1 MHYHS
6 VDVDEIYKLMDTN
19 SNGLSVDEVNDR
31 LEKYGKNVYTES
43 KKKSVIIKFLNQF
56 KDLMIVVLI
65 LAAIFSFVISYIND
79 ESYIDSII
87 IISIVILNALIGFI
101 QEIKADKAIASLIK
115 MQTTKVRV
123 KRTNS
128 IYVVNSED
136 IVCGDILVL
145 EAGDTVPADSRIIM
159 EASLKTDE
167 STLTGESEP
176 VVKDVEVLNEN
187 TPLAERTNMIYQ
199 GTSVV
204 YGKCEAVVCLTGDD
218 TEYGKIASNLNK
230 SEKELTPLQ
239 EKINSISKVLSI
251 IVAIIIFVMFIL
263 GTIKDM
269 NILEI
274 IMLSIS
280 LAVAAIPEGLPAVI
294 TIVLSI
300 GMKDLAKKK
309 AIVREM
315 SSVET
320 LGSTEIIC
328 SDKTGTITQNKMT
341 VTEVFY
347 DNKFVDTSELD
358 YKHMLI
364 KMMILNNDATMSE
377 GNYIGDPTEISI
389 LRCLDEHVDIN
400 KIKNDNERVDEIPF
414 DSDRKMMSII
424 NKCNDSFSVYVKG
437 SFDSVIDCC
446 SYMYTN
452 GKKIK
457 LTNEKKKELKE
468 IENLESEKAYRL
480 LCYAYKDLSKNYKV
494 DSSLESDLI
503 FVGMVAMID
512 PPREDVKNSIIMCKN
527 AHIRPIM
534 ITGDSLYT
542 AKAIAK
548 SVGILNNSDGVISG
562 FELDK
567 MSYSDLKRNID
578 KYSVYARVS
587 PMNKVNI
594 VNAWKESGYVVAMT
608 GDGVNDAPALK
619 AADIGV
625 GMGISGTEVSKSVS
639 DIVLTDDSFSSIV
652 TAVREGRRIFDNI
665 RNVLVYL
672 LVGNI
677 AEVFVVFI
685 CMAAGITI
693 FSPIQLLY
701 INLITDSIPAIA
713 LAFEKEADDVMK
725 RPVRK
730 STNSFF
736 TPFLVAKI
744 TFSVILEII
753 ALLLVYAIN
762 LKIDGPASA
771 VTAVFLTLVLSE
783 MIYAFTCKNLKR
795 NVIGPLAFNNKVLN
809 RSILVLSII
818 QLVIFLS
825 PFKKIFDIVSLN
837 YMQVVYCF
845 AVVILIFVIDEI
857 SKKIMAKKFLDE

>member
-1 MHYHS
+1 MNYHS
-6 VDVDEIYKLMDTN
+6 MDIDEVYKLMDTSN
-19 SNGLSVDEVNDR
+19 NGLSIDEANTR
-31 LEKYGKNVYTES
+31 LEKYGKNVYTETR
-43 KKKSVIIKFLNQF
+43 KKSVIVKFLNQF

-65 LAAIFSFVISYIND
+65 LAAIFSFVISYINK
-79 ESYIDSII
+79 ESYIDSVI
-87 IISIVILNALIGFI
+87 IISIVILNAIIGFV
-101 QEIKADKAIASLIK
+101 QELKADKAIDSLVK

-123 KRTNS
+123 KRNNN
-128 IYVVNSED
+128 IYVINSED
-136 IVCGDILVL
+136 IVCGDIVVL
-145 EAGDTVPADSRIIM
+145 EAGDTVPADSRLIM
-159 EASLKTDE
+159 EASLKTNE
-167 STLTGESEP
+167 SALTGESEP
-176 VVKDVEVLNEN
+176 VVKSVCILDES
-187 TPLAERTNMIYQ
+187 TSLAERTNMIYQ

-204 YGKCEAVVCLTGDD
+204 YGKCEAVVCLTGDE
-218 TEYGKIASNLNK
+218 TEFGKIASNLNK
-230 SEKELTPLQ
+230 TEEELTPLQ

-251 IVAIIIFVMFIL
+251 IIAVIILIMFIL
-263 GTIKDM
+263 GVIKDM
-269 NILEI
+269 DILEI

-347 DNKFVDTSELD
+347 DNKFINISDVDYDNL
-358 YKHMLI
+358 LV
-364 KMMILNNDATMSE
+364 KMMVLNNDATMSE
-377 GNYIGDPTEISI
+377 DSYIGDPTEIAI
-389 LRCLDEHVDIN
+389 LDCLDEHVDI
-400 KIKNDNERVDEIPF
+400 KKMKKDNERVDELPF

-424 NKCNDSFSVYVKG
+424 NKCNESLCVYVKG
-437 SFDSVIDCC
+437 SFDSIIDNC
-446 SYMYTN
+446 SYVLIA
-452 GKKIK
+452 GKKEK
-457 LTNEKKKELKE
+457 LTSEKKQELKE
-468 IENLESEKAYRL
+468 LENTQSEKAYRL

-494 DSSLESDLI
+494 NSSLEKDLI

-512 PPREDVKNSIIMCKN
+512 PPREEVKNSIIMCKN

-542 AKAIAK
+542 AKAIAE
-548 SVGILNNSDGVISG
+548 SVGILDDSNDIISG

-567 MSYSDLKRNID
+567 MSYSDLKRNVD

-594 VNAWKESGYVVAMT
+594 VNAWKDNGYVVAMT

-685 CMAAGITI
+685 CMAVGITI

-730 STNSFF
+730 SMNSFF

-744 TFSVILEII
+744 AFSVILEMI

-762 LKIDGPASA
+762 LKLYGPSSA
-771 VTAVFLTLVLSE
+771 ATAAFLTLVLSE
-783 MIYAFTCKNLKR
+783 MIYAYTCKNLKK

-809 RSILVLSII
+809 RSI
-818 QLVIFLS
+818 IFLS
-825 PFKKIFDIVSLN
+825 LIQFAIFLTPLKNVFDIVNLN
-837 YMQVVYCF
+837 YMQVIYCF
-845 AVVILIFVIDEI
+845 IVVALIFVIDEI
-857 SKKIMAKKFLDE
+857 SKRIMEKKFLDE

>member
-1 MHYHS
+1 MNYHNMEI
-6 VDVDEIYKLMDTN
+6 DEIYKLMGTN
-19 SNGLSVDEVNDR
+19 DKGLSIDEVNNR
-31 LEKYGKNVYTES
+31 LEKDGKNVFTEA
-43 KKKSVIIKFLNQF
+43 KKKSVIVKFLNQF
-56 KDLMIVVLI
+56 KDLMIIVLI
-65 LAAIFSFVISYIND
+65 LAAIFSFIISYVNN

-87 IISIVILNALIGFI
+87 IISIVILNAIIGFV
-101 QEIKADKAIASLIK
+101 QELRADKAIDSLVK
-115 MQTTKVRV
+115 MQVSKVRV
-123 KRTNS
+123 KRNNNL
-128 IYVVNSED
+128 YVVNSED

-145 EAGDTVPADSRIIM
+145 EAGDTVPADSRVIM
-159 EASLKTDE
+159 AASLKTDE
-167 STLTGESEP
+167 SALTGESEP
-176 VVKDVEVLNEN
+176 VEKSIEVLSGNI
-187 TPLAERTNMIYQ
+187 PLAERTNMIYQ
-199 GTSVV
+199 GTSIV
-204 YGKCEAVVCLTGDD
+204 YGKCEAIVCLTGDE
-218 TEYGKIASNLNK
+218 TEFGKIASNLNNRK
-230 SEKELTPLQ
+230 DQLTPLQ
-239 EKINSISKVLSI
+239 KKINSISKVLSI
-251 IVAIIIFVMFIL
+251 IIAVIILIMFIL

-269 NILEI
+269 DILEMV
-274 IMLSIS
+274 MLSIS

-300 GMKDLAKKK
+300 GMKELAKKK

-341 VTEVFY
+341 VREIFY
-347 DNKFVDTSELD
+347 DNKFIDATEID
-358 YKHMLI
+358 YDNILV

-377 GNYIGDPTEISI
+377 GKYIGDPTEIAI
-389 LRCLDEHVDIN
+389 LECLDKHVSID
-400 KIKNDNERVDEIPF
+400 KIKKDNERVDELPF

-446 SYMYTN
+446 SYININ
-452 GKKIK
+452 GKKVK
-457 LTNEKKKELKE
+457 LTDAKREEL
-468 IENLESEKAYRL
+468 IELENTQSEKAYRL
-480 LCYAYKDLSKNYKV
+480 LCYAYKDLSKKYKV
-494 DSSLESDLI
+494 DSSLEKDLI
-503 FVGMVAMID
+503 FLGMVAMID
-512 PPREDVKNSIIMCKN
+512 PPRDDVKDSIVMCKN

-542 AKAIAK
+542 AKAIAQ
-548 SVGILNNSDGVISG
+548 SVGILSGSDSIISG
-562 FELDK
+562 SDLDK
-567 MSYSDLKRNID
+567 MSYSDLKRNVS

-594 VNAWKESGYVVAMT
+594 VNAWKDNGYVVAMT

-619 AADIGV
+619 TADIGV

-730 STNSFF
+730 SINSFF

-744 TFSVILEII
+744 AFSVILEMI

-762 LKIDGPASA
+762 LKLYGAASA
-771 VTAVFLTLVLSE
+771 ATAAFLTLVLSE
-783 MIYAFTCKNLKR
+783 MIYAFTCKNLKK
-795 NVIGPLAFNNKVLN
+795 NMINSSAFNNKVLN
-809 RSILVLSII
+809 RSILFLSFI
-818 QLVIFLS
+818 QLAIFLT
-825 PFKKIFDIVSLN
+825 PFKKAFDIVNLK
-837 YMQVVYCF
+837 YIQVIYCF
-845 AVVILIFVIDEI
+845 IVVILIFVIDEL
-857 SKKIMAKKFLDE
+857 SKRIMAQKFLDE